1 MNSSFLEKYSS
12 KSNLQIAFSPIYK
25 YQLPEK
31 HRFPMIK
38 YELIPEQLIYEGTIS
53 ESQLFHPQKLSEE
66 ILLLTHD
73 LVYWEKLKNLTLSE
87 KEIRR
92 IGFPLSANLI
102 ERGRHIAQGTIDCAY
117 FALQN
122 GCAMNVAGGTHHS
135 FADHGEGFCVLND
148 FAIAANHL
156 LKEKEVDKILIVDLD
171 VHQGNGTAKLF
182 ENNPKVFTFSMHGA
196 MNYPSRKEFS
206 DLDIG
211 LPDKT
216 KDYYYLKTLQKTLPV
231 LIDQVEPD
239 LVFYL
244 SGVDVLETDKLGRLS
259 MSIDGAKKRDR
270 YVLELC
276 KKNNIPVAISMGG
289 GYSERIAH
297 IVDAHANTFRLAQD
311 IFF

>member
-1 MNSSFLEKYSS
+1 MNSSSS
-12 KSNLQIAFSPIYK
+12 KKFSSKLGLQIAFSPIYK
-25 YQLPEK
+25 YKLPEK

-53 ESQLFHPQKLSEE
+53 ESQLFHPEKLSEE
-66 ILLLTHD
+66 ILLHTHD
-73 LVYWEKLKNLTLSE
+73 LIYWDKLKNLTLSE

-92 IGFPLSANLI
+92 IGFPLSLNLI

-117 FALQN
+117 LALQN

-156 LKEKEVDKILIVDLD
+156 LVEKIVEKILIVDLD

-182 ENNPKVFTFSMHGA
+182 ENNHKVFTFSMHGA
-196 MNYPSRKEFS
+196 MNYPSRKEKS

-216 KDYYYLKTLQKTLPV
+216 KDNYYLRTLHNTLPH
-231 LIDQVEPD
+231 LIDLVQPD
-239 LVFYL
+239 LIFYL
-244 SGVDVLETDKLGRLS
+244 SGVDILETDKLGRLS
-259 MSIDGAKKRDR
+259 ISLDGAKNRDR
-270 YVLELC
+270 FVLELC
-276 KKNNIPVAISMGG
+276 KKNNIPLAISMGG
-289 GYSERIAH
+289 GYSERIAT
-297 IVDAHANTFRLAQD
+297 IVDAHVNTFRLAQE